1 MKLISISDF
10 VLEHFELLENVP
22 TQEEAIRHINIV
34 KRYAEFLKQSLKL
47 EMFVPCDEDGN
58 IMEEPKKTNYQ
69 VDVNTKC
76 SGWKYLYDS
85 NDKLIGYYDDRKW
98 KEDFVKFKQAKE
110 KVLFEGFEI
119 DKNGYL
125 VHNNDI
131 SIGRF
136 ISYQEGFNFLF
147 RDNMKNIEDLVDFGF
162 FINENTI
169 K

>member
-10 VLEHFELLENVP
+10 VLDHFELLENIP
-22 TQEEAIRHINIV
+22 TQEEAIRHINTV
-34 KRYAEFLKQSLKL
+34 KRYVEFLKQSLKL

-58 IMEEPKKTNYQ
+58 VLEKPENYIE
-69 VDVNTKC
+69 
-76 SGWKYLYDS
+76 G
-85 NDKLIGYYDDRKW
+85 YDDAYNDEIYNYLR
-98 KEDFVKFKQAKE
+98 AKE
-110 KVLFEGFEI
+110 KVLFKGFKI

-136 ISYQEGFNFLF
+136 ISYEEGVEFLF